1 MFYRLNES
9 ISTED
14 KSENNGQIFGLI
26 VMYRRGAVET
36 YMPKSLFLV
45 FVFGSLWIFYFN
57 YYSLKE
63 DHFTSIDQ
71 SYALGSY
78 NN

>member
-1 MFYRLNES
+1 MFYRLDES
-9 ISTED
+9 ISIED
-14 KSENNGQIFGLI
+14 EIWELWSNIWF

-45 FVFGSLWIFYFN
+45 FVFWSLWIFYFN